1 MNFDPI
7 TYSEAH
13 ALHEHFKLIY
23 GSYDATLFVFDA
35 AVTGASLEAWFGTP
49 ANLAAFRQLVSTYV
63 GPAAMIANTT
73 TWAAVIASST
83 AMAAVAASSTA
94 MATVAASSTA
104 MAAVAASSTAM
115 AAVAAS
121 STAMA
126 AVIASS
132 TARSAIISKNSNF
145 QTVRSTLKTM
155 VTEKWVKKAALSA
168 AAVTSVNAIVAAPA
182 GLVFATLGYY
192 ANSASQST
200 SIFHPGGSLAAN
212 AASTQKPTTVIS
224 VDGVSFNGATFTET
238 GDGYVAVELWSP
250 T

>member
-35 AVTGASLEAWFGTP
+35 AVTGASLEAWVGTP

-83 AMAAVAASSTA
+83 AMAAVAASS
-94 MATVAASSTA
+94 M
-104 MAAVAASSTAM
+104 AM

-155 VTEKWVKKAALSA
+155 VTEKWVKKAASSA
-168 AAVTSVNAIVAAPA
+168 DMVTNINAIVAAPA

-192 ANSASQST
+192 ANGASQST

-224 VDGVSFNGATFTET
+224 VDGVSFDGATFTET
-238 GDGYVAVELWSP
+238 GNGYVAVELWSP
-250 T
+250 N

>member
-1 MNFDPI
+1 
-7 TYSEAH
+7 
-13 ALHEHFKLIY
+13 
-23 GSYDATLFVFDA
+23 
-35 AVTGASLEAWFGTP
+35 
-49 ANLAAFRQLVSTYV
+49 
-63 GPAAMIANTT
+63 
-73 TWAAVIASST
+73 
-83 AMAAVAASSTA
+83 
-94 MATVAASSTA
+94 

-168 AAVTSVNAIVAAPA
+168 DAVTSVNAIVAAPA
-182 GLVFATLGYY
+182 GLVFATLGYF
-192 ANSASQST
+192 NDVASQST
-200 SIFHPGGSLAAN
+200 SIFHPGGSLAAK
-212 AASTQKPTTVIS
+212 AASTQRPTTVIS
-224 VDGVSFNGATFTET
+224 VDGVSFDGATFTET

>member
-23 GSYDATLFVFDA
+23 GSYDAKLFVFDA
-35 AVTGASLEAWFGTP
+35 AVTGASLEAWVGTP

-73 TWAAVIASST
+73 TWAAVI
-83 AMAAVAASSTA
+83 
-94 MATVAASSTA
+94 
-104 MAAVAASSTAM
+104 ASSTAM

-168 AAVTSVNAIVAAPA
+168 DAVTSVNAIVAAPA
-182 GLVFATLGYY
+182 GLVFATLGYF
-192 ANSASQST
+192 SDVASQST
-200 SIFHPGGSLAAN
+200 SIFHPGGSLAAK
-212 AASTQKPTTVIS
+212 AASTLKPTTVIS
-224 VDGVSFNGATFTET
+224 VDGVSFDGATFTET